1 MGNEYIFF
9 DEALRD
15 RFVQFLAASSL
26 AWETRADT
34 MECFVVALLQE
45 PDDALLN
52 QIEAHYQALMDEQ
65 MLLAESRGDWVTHQ
79 VAGVTVT
86 RADGSTCVV
95 RLSAEVARPLLEN
108 FTPEQ
113 VQALVQAI
121 AHSLDN
127 PVDGPLCRR
136 PD

>member
-15 RFVQFLAASSL
+15 RFVQFLAASAL

-34 MECFVVALLQE
+34 MEGFVVELRQE
-45 PDDALLN
+45 PEEAVLDAV
-52 QIEAHYQALMDEQ
+52 EAHYQALMDEQ
-65 MLLAESRGDWVTHQ
+65 MVLAGSRGDWVTHQ
-79 VAGVTVT
+79 VAGVTVK
-86 RADGSTCVV
+86 RADGRSCVV

-108 FTPEQ
+108 FTAEQ
-113 VQALVQAI
+113 TQALVQAI
-121 AHSLDN
+121 ADSLDA

-136 PD
+136 PE

>member
-1 MGNEYIFF
+1 
-9 DEALRD
+9 
-15 RFVQFLAASSL
+15 
-26 AWETRADT
+26 
-34 MECFVVALLQE
+34 
-45 PDDALLN
+45 
-52 QIEAHYQALMDEQ
+52 
-65 MLLAESRGDWVTHQ
+65 

>member
-15 RFVQFLAASSL
+15 RFTQRLTAASL
-26 AWETRADT
+26 AWSARADA
-34 MECFVVALLQE
+34 MEGFVVELEQEADDGLLE
-45 PDDALLN
+45 EL
-52 QIEAHYQALMDEQ
+52 ESHYQALMDEQ
-65 MLLAESRGDWVTHQ
+65 MLLAESRDDWVTHQ
-79 VAGVTVT
+79 VVGVGIT
-86 RADGSTCVV
+86 RADGSACVV
-95 RLSAEVARPLLEN
+95 RLPAEVARPLLEN

-113 VQALVQAI
+113 AQALVQAI

-136 PD
+136 PG